1 MDGNAAEHLHDFL
14 RTLPTESVSQTHD
27 VTSDSHQQL
36 SDKPGM
42 VQAVAQFE
50 KAVLVLKLRAARTR
64 IRKRKGVCEGAKPF
78 GSYSG
83 EAVVV
88 DRIRALRRKPT
99 KARRLSF
106 ARIASTLNAEGFRN
120 RAGRP
125 WSARMVFHVAKELNH
140 HH

>member
-1 MDGNAAEHLHDFL
+1 MGTASAVVQTRCAILTADGIDLTVGDDDPT
-14 RTLPTESVSQTHD
+14 RTLIRQV
-27 VTSDSHQQL
+27 L
-36 SDKPGM
+36 A
-42 VQAVAQFE
+42 AVAQFE